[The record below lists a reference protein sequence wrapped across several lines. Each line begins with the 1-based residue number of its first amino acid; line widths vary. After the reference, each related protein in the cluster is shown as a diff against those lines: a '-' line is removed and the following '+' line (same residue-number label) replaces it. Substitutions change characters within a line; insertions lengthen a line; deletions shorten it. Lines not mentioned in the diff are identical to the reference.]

1 MSKLMSGNNMIAK
14 EICDALGLKHA
25 TRLDFHMAVDD
36 IATVT
41 AVFYP
46 EVDGVKQL
54 PAIMKKFKLVPIDD
68 EAIETTEIG
77 DQTKTCG
84 A

>member
-1 MSKLMSGNNMIAK
+1 MSGNNMIAK

-77 DQTKTCG
+77 DQTKTYG